1 MGLIEIFLIGVGLAM
16 DAFAASISKGLT
28 LKKFDFSKAL
38 IAGLYFGVFQA
49 LMPLIGYFVG
59 SMFESYVTAIAPWI
73 SFGILAFV
81 GGSMIKESLEDDDDE
96 ENDGD
101 FSFKTMIALA
111 IATSIDALSVGV
123 SFSMETLPA
132 NIFIVVLII
141 GVVTCLIS
149 GIGVFIGTIFGNK
162 YKKPAE
168 IAGGVILILIGLKLL
183 LTGLGVINF

>member
-1 MGLIEIFLIGVGLAM
+1 
-16 DAFAASISKGLT
+16 
-28 LKKFDFSKAL
+28 
-38 IAGLYFGVFQA
+38 
-49 LMPLIGYFVG
+49 MPLIGYFVG

-81 GGSMIKESLEDDDDE
+81 GGNMIKESLEDDE
-96 ENDGD
+96 EETDGD
-101 FSFKTMIALA
+101 FSFKPMIALA

-123 SFSMETLPA
+123 SFSMESLPT

-141 GVVTCLIS
+141 GIVTFLIS

-168 IAGGVILILIGLKLL
+168 IAGGVILILIGLKIL
-183 LTGLGVINF
+183 LTGLGILNF